1 MPQGSFLGPL
11 TFLILINDLLAG
23 CNVHKFVDDTTLTE
37 CIRQPSDSNM
47 CHFITEVLKW
57 SADNNMNINW
67 TKTKEMIIGSAAN
80 SQIPPLIVDGHQIS
94 RVNMYKLLGVCV
106 NSDLKWDNHVNA
118 ICSKASS
125 RLYFLKL
132 LKRCSVSKDDLLHFY
147 TSFIRPVLEYACPA
161 WHSSLTSDQRKRIEN
176 VQRRALLIIYGD
188 IDYFY
193 LCTSVKLDSL
203 FNRRESLCRSF
214 FESMLCADNCLHYL
228 LPAPRSLDNI
238 SRLRTAKM
246 YIPPTAKT
254 SRYQKSFIP
263 YALDNYQIPVP
274 SVCT

>member
-11 TFLILINDLLAG
+11 TFLILINDLSAG

-47 CHFITEVLKW
+47 CHFVTEVLKW

-67 TKTKEMIIGSAAN
+67 SKTKEMVIGSSAD
-80 SQIPPLIVDGHQIS
+80 SLIPPLVVDGHLIS
-94 RVNMYKLLGVCV
+94 RVNMYKFLGVCV

-132 LKRCSVSKDDLLHFY
+132 LKRCSMSQDDLLHFY

-161 WHSSLTSDQRKRIEN
+161 WHTSITTDQCNRIEY
-176 VQRRALLIIYGD
+176 VQRRALRIIYGD
-188 IDYFY
+188 IDTNYI
-193 LCTSVKLDSL
+193 CTVVKLDSL
-203 FNRRESLCRSF
+203 FKRRESLCRLF
-214 FESMLCADNCLHYL
+214 FESMLRADNCLHYL
-228 LPAPRSLDNI
+228 LPAPRSLNSI
-238 SRLRTAKM
+238 SRLRTAKLF
-246 YIPPTAKT
+246 IPHTART
-254 SRYQKSFIP
+254 SRYQKSFLP
-263 YALDNYQIPVP
+263 YALDNYQIPV
-274 SVCT
+274 ST